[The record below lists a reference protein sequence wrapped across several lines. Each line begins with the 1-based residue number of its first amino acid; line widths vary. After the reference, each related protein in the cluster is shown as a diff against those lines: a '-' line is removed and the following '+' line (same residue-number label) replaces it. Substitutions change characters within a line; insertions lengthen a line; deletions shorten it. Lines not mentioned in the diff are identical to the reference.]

1 MVRRTAPHLSISPMI
16 QFVHLRLTNRFFLLH
31 GTLEII
37 NNMLVLSTPCASD
50 RPREGLRRARVRPG
64 FGCQNMRKYCTCPRV
79 PVFGSPRRTQQLHRR
94 TVLVNS
100 RNIFFY
106 LEIRHACAETFSAQ
120 MVMKGSG
127 IQCSASRIA
136 ETFSAPTRRVAATQ
150 TGKTKATRSRG
161 HAC

>member
-31 GTLEII
+31 CTLEII
-37 NNMLVLSTPCASD
+37 NNTLVLSTPCASD
-50 RPREGLRRARVRPG
+50 RPREGLRRARVWLPEHAKVLYLPPRPG
-64 FGCQNMRKYCTCPRV
+64 VRLTTAHATTPPPHSTG
-79 PVFGSPRRTQQLHRR
+79 QQPKH
-94 TVLVNS
+94 
-100 RNIFFY
+100 FFY